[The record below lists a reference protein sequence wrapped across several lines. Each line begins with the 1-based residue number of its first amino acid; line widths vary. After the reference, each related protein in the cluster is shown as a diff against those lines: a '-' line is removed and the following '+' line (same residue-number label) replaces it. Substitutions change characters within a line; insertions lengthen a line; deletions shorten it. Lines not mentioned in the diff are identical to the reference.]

1 MPASKPSTG
10 WATATPTKAESQS
23 SRSGRPAGPRSPGL
37 RASRQP
43 PFLSRIAV
51 RLLAFNLLLVFLPVA
66 GFLYLDTYERQ
77 LLRSLEHALAQQAR
91 VLAAALSDHGP
102 LTVGAAA
109 APLRALAGRHEA
121 RFRIVGPAG
130 GLLADSSQLDV
141 GEPLPGP
148 TARVAAP
155 TARAARDAEN
165 LPLYRLASFPIRL
178 ARRLFAP
185 PEPPYESGEFYSG
198 AATLLGEE
206 LRAALA
212 GGYGA
217 ATRISAGGQRS
228 VTLYSAVPVMDR
240 ERVTGAVLVSQSTY
254 RILRDLYE
262 LRLRVFEI
270 FLVSVGAAV
279 ALSLV
284 AGTTIVRPLAR
295 LRRQAGQILDDRGR
309 LRGQFRLP
317 ARRDEIGELARA
329 LRELTRRLEAQLAF
343 GESFAADLS
352 HELKNP
358 LASIRAAAELI
369 PAAGDGE
376 RARFLGVIQ
385 QEVARLEALLARVR
399 DIAWI
404 DARLEEEP
412 LERVDATELAQRCV
426 ESLRLRRPEP
436 PTCRVLAPADRPFVH
451 LAPQRLLQVLENLL
465 DNAAGFAPPGSEVE
479 VTVRREGA
487 WAVLRVADRGPGIP
501 PEHIQRIFDRF
512 FSYRP
517 AADADKASNPRMEH
531 PGLGLAIVKSI
542 VEGYGGTVC
551 ASNRDGGGAVFE
563 VRLPIGGDHG

>member
-1 MPASKPSTG
+1 
-10 WATATPTKAESQS
+10 
-23 SRSGRPAGPRSPGL
+23 
-37 RASRQP
+37 
-43 PFLSRIAV
+43 V
-51 RLLAFNLLLVFLPVA
+51 
-66 GFLYLDTYERQ
+66 
-77 LLRSLEHALAQQAR
+77 
-91 VLAAALSDHGP
+91 
-102 LTVGAAA
+102 
-109 APLRALAGRHEA
+109 
-121 RFRIVGPAG
+121 
-130 GLLADSSQLDV
+130 
-141 GEPLPGP
+141 
-148 TARVAAP
+148 
-155 TARAARDAEN
+155 
-165 LPLYRLASFPIRL
+165 
-178 ARRLFAP
+178 FAP

-198 AATLLGEE
+198 AVTLLGEE
-206 LRAALA
+206 LRTALS
-212 GGYGA
+212 GSYGA

-228 VTLYSAVPVMDR
+228 VTLYSAVPVLDR
-240 ERVTGAVLVSQSTY
+240 QKVTGAVLVSQSTY

-270 FLVSVGAAV
+270 FLVSIGAAV

-295 LRRQAGQILDDRGR
+295 LRRQAGQILDARGR

-329 LRELTRRLEAQLAF
+329 LRELTRRLETQLAF

-385 QEVARLEALLARVR
+385 QEVARLEALLVRVR

-412 LERVDATELAQRCV
+412 REKLDLAEMAQRCV
-426 ESLRLRRPEP
+426 ESLRLRQADLPDFQLSASDP
-436 PTCRVLAPADRPFVH
+436 HPTVGVAPH
-451 LAPQRLLQVLENLL
+451 RLQQVLENLL
-465 DNAAGFAPPGSEVE
+465 DNATSFAPQGTEVE

-487 WAVLRVADRGPGIP
+487 WAVLRVADSGPGIP
-501 PEHIQRIFDRF
+501 PEHLQRIFDRF

-517 AADADKASNPRMEH
+517 TDGYRPGANADGAASQRAEH

-542 VEGYGGTVC
+542 VEGYSGTIY
-551 ASNRDGGGAVFE
+551 ASNREGGGAAFE
-563 VRLPIGGDHG
+563 VRLPAHLEE

>member
-1 MPASKPSTG
+1 VQ
-10 WATATPTKAESQS
+10 KAEPQGHRAFR
-23 SRSGRPAGPRSPGL
+23 RSAPAAR
-37 RASRQP
+37 RP
-43 PFLSRIAV
+43 PFFSRIAV

-91 VLAAALSDHGP
+91 VLAASLSGRGR
-102 LTVGAAA
+102 LTVDAAA
-109 APLRALAGRHEA
+109 APLRALERRHEA
-121 RFRIVGPAG
+121 RFRIVDPEGR
-130 GLLADSSQLDV
+130 LLADSSRLEHA
-141 GEPLPGP
+141 EPSPSPAPSAATPG
-148 TARVAAP
+148 A
-155 TARAARDAEN
+155 ARAREAPSRDADS

-198 AATLLGEE
+198 VATLLGEE

-240 ERVTGAVLVSQSTY
+240 QKVTGAVLVSQSTY

-279 ALSLV
+279 ILSLV
-284 AGTTIVRPLAR
+284 AGTTIVRPLAH
-295 LRRQAGQILDDRGR
+295 LRRQAGQILDGRGR
-309 LRGQFRLP
+309 LRGHFRLP

-358 LASIRAAAELI
+358 LASIRAAAELV
-369 PAAGDGE
+369 PAAGSEE
-376 RARFLGVIQ
+376 RARFLSVIQ

-412 LERVDATELAQRCV
+412 RERLDAAELAERCV
-426 ESLRLRRPEP
+426 ESLRLRRPDLP
-436 PTCRVLAPADRPFVH
+436 AFRVLVSADAASDQSTSARPFVRLSPH
-451 LAPQRLLQVLENLL
+451 RLLQVFENLM
-465 DNAAGFAPPGSEVE
+465 DNAAGFAPAGSEVE
-479 VTVRREGA
+479 VTVRREGP
-487 WAVLRVADRGPGIP
+487 WAVLRVADCGPGIP
-501 PEHIQRIFDRF
+501 PEHLQRIFDRF

-517 AADADKASNPRMEH
+517 AVGADRQAVSANVAKSSDRRVEH
-531 PGLGLAIVKSI
+531 PGLGLAIVKAI

-551 ASNRDGGGAVFE
+551 ASNREGGGAVFQA
-563 VRLPIGGDHG
+563 RLPAD

>member
-1 MPASKPSTG
+1 M
-10 WATATPTKAESQS
+10 
-23 SRSGRPAGPRSPGL
+23 RRPR
-37 RASRQP
+37 RP

-91 VLAAALSDHGP
+91 VLAASLSGRGP
-102 LTVGAAA
+102 LVPAAA
-109 APLRALAGRHEA
+109 EAPLRALAGRHEA
-121 RFRIVGPAG
+121 RFRIVDPEGR
-130 GLLADSSQLDV
+130 LLADSSRLQP
-141 GEPLPGP
+141 GEPVAPP
-148 TARVAAP
+148 TVAPAAAEPAVRSAP
-155 TARAARDAEN
+155 APRDNPSRDAES

-198 AATLLGEE
+198 AVTLRGEE

-240 ERVTGAVLVSQSTY
+240 ARVAGAVLVSQSTY

-295 LRRQAGQILDDRGR
+295 LRRQAGQMLDDRGR

-369 PAAGDGE
+369 PAAQDSE

-385 QEVARLEALLARVR
+385 QEVARLEGLLARVR

-412 LERVDATELAQRCV
+412 RERLDAAELARRCV
-426 ESLRLRRPEP
+426 ESLSLRRPELP
-436 PTCRVLAPADRPFVH
+436 AFRVTAPTDRPFVR
-451 LAPQRLLQVLENLL
+451 LAPHRLLQVMENLL

-501 PEHIQRIFDRF
+501 PEHLQRIFNRF

-517 AADADKASNPRMEH
+517 AADANKAPNPRLEH

-542 VEGYGGTVC
+542 VEGYDGTVC
-551 ASNRDGGGAVFE
+551 ASNREGGGAVFE
-563 VRLPIGGDHG
+563 VRLPTGG